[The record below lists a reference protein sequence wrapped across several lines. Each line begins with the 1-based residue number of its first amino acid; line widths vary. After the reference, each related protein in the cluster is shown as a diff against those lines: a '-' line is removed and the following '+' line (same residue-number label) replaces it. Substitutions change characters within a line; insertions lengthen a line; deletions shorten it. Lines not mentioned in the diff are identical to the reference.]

1 MAIDPVTG
9 MLAGSVLSA
18 GAGIW
23 GSNQAANAQEQAA
36 KQAAETARRNLLMQ
50 IQLNEPNRFLG
61 YQAQGDIASALGYSQ
76 APYTTPQQLQQTL
89 TKLGAKEVKA
99 GLRNGLGVD
108 QLAQMGTLGDLNAKQ
123 LKRLTRAGLTPQD
136 IQRLQSGGMSNA
148 APPSVAPGATGGTQN
163 FSRFYD
169 SPDYQFR
176 VSEGQRDIGNTF
188 AARGGAASGNALRA
202 LTEFNQNLAAS
213 EFGNWFNRR
222 AGLAGMGTQASG
234 NVGQA
239 GQNTANSL
247 MASQQAQGDAR
258 ASGIM
263 GGVNSAANAINAG
276 TNNYLLSKYLSPQV
290 PQTNSPFGPY
300 AGGYN
305 FPTGAPPTLPTGTA
319 PQQSWFSNY
328 LAGR

>member
-1 MAIDPVTG
+1 MIDPVTG
-9 MLAGSVLSA
+9 MIAGQVLSA
-18 GAGIW
+18 GLGAW
-23 GSNQAANAQEQAA
+23 GANEAANAQQQAA

-61 YQAQGDIASALGYSQ
+61 YQAQGDLASALGYSQ

-89 TKLGAKEVKA
+89 TKLGANEVRS
-99 GLRNGLGVD
+99 GLRNGMGVD

-123 LKRLTRAGLTPQD
+123 MKRLTRAGLSPQD
-136 IQRLQSGGMSNA
+136 ILRLQSGGMGNQ
-148 APPSVAPGATGGTQN
+148 APPAVGSGATSATGGTQN

-176 VSEGQRDIGNTF
+176 VSEGQRDIGNSF

-213 EFGNWFNRR
+213 EYGNWFNRR
-222 AGLAGMGTQASG
+222 AGLAGVGTAASG
-234 NVGQA
+234 QVGQA
-239 GQNTANSL
+239 GQTTANSL

-276 TNNYLLSKYLSPQV
+276 TNNYLLSKYLSQPV
-290 PQTNSPFGPY
+290 
-300 AGGYN
+300 
-305 FPTGAPPTLPTGTA
+305 APPAMTT
-319 PQQSWFSNY
+319 NY
-328 LAGR
+328 GPWAAGYQFGR

>member
-1 MAIDPVTG
+1 MEITG
-9 MLAGSVLSA
+9 DGLLGFGGGLLSA
-18 GAGIW
+18 GLGAW
-23 GSNQAANAQEQAA
+23 GANQAANAQQDAA
-36 KQAAETARRNLLMQ
+36 KQAAEAARRNLLMQ

-99 GLRNGLGVD
+99 GLKRGMGVD

-123 LKRLTRAGLTPQD
+123 LKRLTRAGLTPAD
-136 IQRLQSGGMSNA
+136 IQRLQSGGMGNA
-148 APPSVAPGATGGTQN
+148 APPAVAPGATGGTQN
-163 FSRFYD
+163 FQRFYD

-176 VSEGQRDIGNTF
+176 VSEGQRDIGNSF

-222 AGLAGMGTQASG
+222 AGLAGMGTAAGSA
-234 NVGQA
+234 VGQA
-239 GQNTANSL
+239 GQNATNAL
-247 MASQQAQGDAR
+247 MGSQQAMGDAR

-276 TNNYLLSKYLSPQV
+276 TSNYLLSKYLSQPAPAPNQFV
-290 PQTNSPFGPY
+290 AGQMPAYSNYGPY
-300 AGGYN
+300 QSGYR
-305 FPTGAPPTLPTGTA
+305 FGV
-319 PQQSWFSNY
+319 
-328 LAGR
+328 